1 MTIAVIE
8 AAGAAPALARVVV
21 SSADPRQIRELSS
34 RLDACGY
41 ATVPVGAGT
50 RALRIVREVLPDLV
64 VVNADEDNGSAMA
77 LAEGVKQSPDTR
89 HVPVVMQARY
99 ADAVF
104 RRGCLAAGI
113 DDVITGGVSD
123 TVLAAR
129 LAPLFRLATM
139 TAELRRRRQSLHSLG
154 LAEDVDLAIESETR
168 EPRVLFL
175 NPKSTIPDG
184 AGVERALAA
193 DCAITH
199 AADTFAAADSL
210 SGSQFDALVLVPEG
224 EIERTLHLCA
234 HIRNNPRLFN
244 LPVLIVAERE
254 HFEDIETCYSRGASI
269 VLARPFDPTELRD
282 HVLSLV
288 RRQRLRHAVRQGLAD
303 ILFEG
308 TADQGSGLYSKAF
321 SSRHLS
327 RLISN
332 AGLTQKPLSLVLF
345 DLQNIAWFERQYG
358 SGAGQ
363 RVLNQVSRWIAGLIR
378 AEDMAARMGE
388 TAIAAILPDTGPREA
403 QFVANRIADV
413 LLNTDFSLSDSV
425 DPDPLRVWVGTGMA
439 AAEAGDTVDGLIAR
453 AKSQMR

>member
-8 AAGAAPALARVVV
+8 ATGAARSLARVVV
-21 SSADPRQIRELSS
+21 SSADPKRIRELSV

-64 VVNADEDNGSAMA
+64 VVNADEDIGAAMA
-77 LAEGVKQSPDTR
+77 LAEGVKHCDETR
-89 HVPVVMQARY
+89 HVPVVMQAMY
-99 ADAVF
+99 ADATF

-113 DDVITGGVSD
+113 DDVITGGVSNAI
-123 TVLAAR
+123 LAAR

-139 TAELRRRRQSLHSLG
+139 TAELHRRRQTMHALG
-154 LAEDVDLAIESETR
+154 LAEGAKATIEPDVR

-175 NPKSTIPDG
+175 NSGLTSPTGST
-184 AGVERALAA
+184 VELVLAA
-193 DCAITH
+193 DCGIAH
-199 AADTFAAADSL
+199 SADAFEAAESL
-210 SGSQFDALVLVPEG
+210 SSSQFDALVVVPED

-244 LPVLIVAERE
+244 LPVLIVARRE
-254 HFEDIETCYSRGASI
+254 QFADVETCYSRGASI
-269 VLARPFDPTELRD
+269 VLHRPFDPTELRD

-288 RRQRLRHAVRQGLAD
+288 RRQRVRQAIHRGLSGT
-303 ILFEG
+303 LVER
-308 TADQGSGLYSKAF
+308 TADAASGLYSKAF

-332 AGLTQKPLSLVLF
+332 AGLSQKPVSLVLF

-358 SGAGQ
+358 GGSGD
-363 RVLNQVSRWIAGLIR
+363 RVVNQVSRWIAGLIR
-378 AEDMAARMGE
+378 AEDMAARLGE
-388 TAIAAILPDTGPREA
+388 SIVAVILPDTGAHEA
-403 QFVANRIADV
+403 QFVANRIEGV
-413 LLNTDFSLSDSV
+413 LLNTDFSLKNSV
-425 DPDPLRVWVGTGMA
+425 EADPLRVWVGTGIA
-439 AAEAGDTVDGLIAR
+439 TAEAGDTVDGLIAR